1 MFRRATTVAILI
13 ALSSVSLPSKPVGA
27 EATDAGKY
35 QIVKSTENRV
45 WRLNKETGEIAVC
58 DLDGANLVCTTSS
71 DAAEVPKKS
80 YEELEQEKAAAAKA
94 SEEQM
99 QAEREKELKMLDK
112 AITLLREF
120 VNTALGNE
128 ASN

>member
-1 MFRRATTVAILI
+1 MFKLATTGAILI
-13 ALSSVSLPSKPVGA
+13 VIAAFNLPSAPA
-27 EATDAGKY
+27 IAQSTDAGKY
-35 QIVKSTENRV
+35 QIVKSTETRV

-94 SEEQM
+94 SEEQK
-99 QAEREKELKMLDK
+99 QAEREQGLKMIDK
-112 AITLLREF
+112 AMTLLREF
-120 VNTALGNE
+120 LNTALGNE
-128 ASN
+128 AAN

>member
-1 MFRRATTVAILI
+1 MFRRATTGAILI
-13 ALSSVSLPSKPVGA
+13 AFSAVSLPSVPA
-27 EATDAGKY
+27 QAQTDSGKY
-35 QIVKSTENRV
+35 QIVKSTETRV

-94 SEEQM
+94 SEQQM

-120 VNTALGNE
+120 VNTALGKE
-128 ASN
+128 AAN

>member
-1 MFRRATTVAILI
+1 MLRRTTTAAILI
-13 ALSSVSLPSKPVGA
+13 ALSAVSFPSTSVNA
-27 EATDAGKY
+27 QATDAGKY

-94 SEEQM
+94 SEEEM
-99 QAEREKELKMLDK
+99 KAEREQELKMIDK

-120 VNTALGNE
+120 MNTALGNE
-128 ASN
+128 AAN